1 MAQVVEQTR
10 LRGAGALDHVLR
22 GERVGPPLAARRWPL
37 AIAAALAGACAGA
50 LVVLVLRRLLG
61 EDAPDA
67 QEPDE
72 LVAVIDPGTSPS

>member
-1 MAQVVEQTR
+1 MAQVVEQTA
-10 LRGAGALDHVLR
+10 LRGAGALDVLR
-22 GERVGPPLAARRWPL
+22 GERVGPPLAVRRWPL